1 MIHRSLK
8 NYSEI
13 GVSVKKWLTNF
24 TGGADQRDEFAAALT
39 DSAATGSTL
48 VIDCPVKVDATGGR
62 EIYIPNNLKVAFEG
76 TGAIYAIWDTNPLF
90 IALHTNFEFTNLD
103 IVYTGPGLDA
113 SIDYNTSPG
122 SNAGWDA
129 HARLKTRMQT
139 YHDNTFSGAG
149 RPVWWGPHAYMACLM
164 LLGKSDAKLRGV
176 TKFRVPDNAT
186 ADKFIPWVV
195 GGFGQWNPGVTN
207 ITSDTGTVIPNA
219 NISQPKLTIDS
230 LVVDGTLMGIQGEYS
245 LVDIG
250 KTRSYRYSDLMSSDG
265 SLIGG
270 VAGNGL
276 PPPHL
281 FYINGRADH
290 VNIINTIDYGTWV
303 TNNADPKARRS
314 PTIGSCC
321 SLKVSAQ
328 RGGIN
333 GYKSYRPDGF
343 ADLLGD
349 QSGFGQSAYTL
360 EDFYAE
366 YDSTVCGNVFPCIR
380 FPAGPYIGT
389 SIRSGKLVDNATQS
403 SVFPLGSSSDSA
415 NRRITVSDVECV
427 VNDYIGTGFPGPYF
441 NGSGNDIELTSI
453 LKAHTQTQTYRGSIV
468 YQGSTSSQVANTSH
482 KMKVIGWRNIAA
494 NVTELRNRTV
504 MNGASSGTNPN
515 SNYAELNDI
524 TNGHTVVQV
533 SGVKTEK
540 WVQKALIVPV
550 SGNSSTT
557 TSLIIPAGWSVVQVA
572 SGPRVALGATN
583 GLTGY
588 SIGWSGGAVD
598 GLGTVTGVATSS
610 RLYLTD
616 LPIVSSGSQRTI
628 TINALNGTFDGTGT
642 IELIVTCAL
651 VSIGE

>member
-1 MIHRSLK
+1 MIHRSIK

-48 VIDCPVKVDATGGR
+48 VIDCPIKIDATGGR
-62 EIYIPNNLKVAFEG
+62 EIYVPNNLKVAFEG
-76 TGAIYAIWDTNPLF
+76 TGIIYAMWDTTPLF
-90 IALHTNFEFTNLD
+90 IALHSNFEFSNLD
-103 IVYTGPGLDA
+103 VMYSGPGLDA
-113 SIDYNTSPG
+113 SINYNNSPG
-122 SNAGWDA
+122 NNAAFSA
-129 HARLKTRMQT
+129 HGRLQTKMQT
-139 YHDNTFSGAG
+139 DFGNTFSGSG
-149 RPVWWGPHAYMACLM
+149 RPVWYGPHAFMSCFYMM
-164 LLGKSDAKLRGV
+164 GKAFGKFTGE
-176 TKFRVPDNAT
+176 TKFRVPANAT
-186 ADKFIPWVV
+186 ADKFIPWVIA
-195 GGFGQWNPGVTN
+195 GKGQWIPGLTG
-207 ITSDTGTVIPNA
+207 ITSNTGTLTPNV
-219 NISQPKLTIDS
+219 NIVQPKLHIDN
-230 LVVDGTLMGIQGEYS
+230 LMIDGACMGIQGEFS
-245 LVDIG
+245 LVEIQR
-250 KTRSYRYSDLMSSDG
+250 TRSYRYSDLMAVDG
-265 SLIGG
+265 TLIGG
-270 VAGNGL
+270 VAGNGT

-281 FYINGRADH
+281 FYFNERCNHIN
-290 VNIINTIDYGTWV
+290 INDTLDYGTWV

-314 PTIGSCC
+314 SASGSCC
-321 SLKVSAQ
+321 SLKVTAQ
-328 RGGIN
+328 RGIIS

-343 ADLLGD
+343 ADMLGD

-366 YDSTVCGNVFPCIR
+366 YDSTVCGNAFPCIR
-380 FPAGPYIGT
+380 FPASPYIGT
-389 SIRSGKLVDNATQS
+389 SIRSGKLVDTATQS
-403 SVFPLGSSSDSA
+403 SIFPLGSSSDSA

-441 NGSGNDIELTSI
+441 NGSGHDIELTSI
-453 LKAHTQTQTYRGSIV
+453 LKAHTQTQTYRGSIA

-504 MNGASSGTNPN
+504 MNGGSSGTNPN

-524 TNGHTVVQV
+524 TNGHTVVQT

-572 SGPRVALGATN
+572 SGPRVALGTTN

-598 GLGTVTGVATSS
+598 GLGTVSGVLPSS

-628 TINALNGTFDGTGT
+628 TINALDGTFDGTGT